1 MISSPRARR
10 PACAA
15 ALATLLVSA
24 LPIPACGKGRPS
36 PKSWPGAPVI
46 VVSIDTL
53 RSDHLPMYG
62 YSRVETPALA
72 AFRKEAILFERA
84 FSHAPLT
91 LPSHGSLFTGTLPA
105 VHGLRD
111 NLGYRLSDKVPTIAG
126 LLKKAGYATGGAIS
140 SIVLNGASGI
150 GRGFDLWE
158 DAVEPSVAGQPLGRV
173 QRSGAETVALLGGW
187 VERQPAG
194 QPFFAFLHLYEPH
207 APYEPPEPYAARYAG
222 RAYDGEIAYADEL
235 VGRFFDL
242 LKKKGSWDQA
252 LVAVLSDHGEGL
264 GEHGEDEHGVFLY
277 RYALQVP
284 LVVKLPKGEGAGT
297 KVAEP
302 VQLSDLF
309 ATIASAAGLRDV
321 APPPGTTSLLDV
333 ASGRAEKAGAIYAET
348 LYPRIHFGW
357 SELHSLLDGPWQYI
371 EAPAPEL
378 YDLAKDPAED
388 ENLAAGSPPA
398 FRTLR
403 IEMEKRRAAFTAPAS
418 VDPEEARKL
427 ASLGYLT
434 TGATAGSG
442 PLPDPKDEIRF
453 IGDLKTATGLFQNKR
468 YPEAIAGFRR
478 LLDRNPRMLDVWD
491 LYAQSLQ
498 RMGRTEEALVVLKK
512 GIAASPDG
520 ATHYLVAAANL
531 CLVLGKLD
539 EALQNAE
546 IARSRGD
553 PSADDALARI
563 HLARKEW
570 DAAEKE
576 ALASL
581 RVRPTRRLPYL
592 ILARVEVERNDL
604 PKALELVEK
613 ARALGAGHESREI
626 QNLHFLRGDILGR
639 MERFREAEL
648 EFQEEIRR
656 FPDSLEAYSSLAA
669 LYAAEGRLA
678 DVRATI
684 QRMVAANPTPEAYS
698 LAVKT
703 LGVVGDRSGAETVRR
718 AAASRFPS
726 DKRFGGRA

>member
-1 MISSPRARR
+1 
-10 PACAA
+10 
-15 ALATLLVSA
+15 
-24 LPIPACGKGRPS
+24 
-36 PKSWPGAPVI
+36 
-46 VVSIDTL
+46 
-53 RSDHLPMYG
+53 MYG

-84 FSHAPLT
+84 FSHVPLT

-111 NLGYRLSDKVPTIAG
+111 NLGYRLSDKVPTIAE

-403 IEMEKRRAAFTAPAS
+403 IEMEKRRAAFTAPAR

-427 ASLGYLT
+427 ASLGYLS
-434 TGATAGSG
+434 TGAAAGSG
-442 PLPDPKDEIRF
+442 PLPDPKDEIGIVRE
-453 IGDLKTATGLFQNKR
+453 LKRVAALFLAKR
-468 YPEAIAGFRR
+468 YDEAIAGFRALR
-478 LLDRNPRMLDVWD
+478 ERNPRMKDLSD
-491 LYAQSLQ
+491 LYSQALQ
-498 RMGRTEEALVVLKK
+498 HLGRTEEALGVLRQAA
-512 GIAASPDG
+512 AASPDG
-520 ATHYLVAAANL
+520 ATHYSLAIAEL
-531 CLVLGKLD
+531 CLKLGRLE
-539 EALQNAE
+539 EAERHAGV
-546 IARSRGD
+546 ARERGD
-553 PSADDALARI
+553 AGADDVMARI
-563 HLARKEW
+563 YLAEKKW
-570 DAAEKE
+570 DAAERE
-576 ALASL
+576 AKASL
-581 RVRPTRRLPYL
+581 AARPNRRPPYL
-592 ILARVEVERNDL
+592 VLARVELERNNL
-604 PKALELVEK
+604 PAALELVDRARVPGE
-613 ARALGAGHESREI
+613 ARAPQGVR
-626 QNLHFLRGDILGR
+626 NLHLLRGEILRR
-639 MERFREAEL
+639 MERLIEAEA
-648 EFQEEIRR
+648 EFREEIRVS
-656 FPDSLEAYSSLAA
+656 PENADAWASLAA
-669 LYAAEGRLA
+669 VCEAEGRPAEADAVRRAAEGR
-678 DVRATI
+678 
-684 QRMVAANPTPEAYS
+684 
-698 LAVKT
+698 
-703 LGVVGDRSGAETVRR
+703 
-718 AAASRFPS
+718 FPS
-726 DKRFGGRA
+726 DRRFRRTR